1 MCRVGA
7 SRSGHCGH
15 WEAMLKRTGL
25 FVELDVARAQL
36 RDFACVFECLKRVE
50 SMWASKRE

>member
-1 MCRVGA
+1 MCRLRA

-25 FVELDVARAQL
+25 FVQLDVARAQL
-36 RDFACVFECLKRVE
+36 RDLARVFECLECME
-50 SMWASKRE
+50 STWASK